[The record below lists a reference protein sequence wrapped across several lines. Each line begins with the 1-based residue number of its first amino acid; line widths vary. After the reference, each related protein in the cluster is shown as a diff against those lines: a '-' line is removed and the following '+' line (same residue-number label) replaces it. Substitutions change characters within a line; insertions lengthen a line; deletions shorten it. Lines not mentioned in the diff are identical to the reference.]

1 MSLFSSFKKALGF
14 PEEYEDLDDIS
25 DLEDQDE
32 VEVDADTS
40 DATDDTTTKEPD
52 ADNGA
57 LHVADEILASF
68 ATEGNEEEKVAARN
82 LIAEIIH
89 CYLDESKEKSLDN
102 LKKENERLRGENATQ
117 KARLSQRDQ
126 SKSDLEASRLST
138 TRQKRAF
145 SERLAEMERQITTL
159 EAERE
164 QLQLENRSMINKLR
178 GAPMPV
184 VVNNPMVSA
193 EIKRLNEE
201 NERLNK
207 ELGQVKKQLSQSD
220 KQLKALQGE
229 ETISDEELADIERK
243 LTEYENQHQRRE
255 ENLKTLK
262 LRIAESDAEKER
274 LMIEITESKNAETR
288 LKSEIE
294 SLKET
299 IASNLKDHAESSK
312 NLSDEIARL
321 KQLIESHQSPTE
333 EKKSRKEKRSAK
345 TRERNSKNSGSLK
358 ISAIDELMEST
369 DWFLPPPPG
378 PRRKDPEVE
387 ENFGYK
393 EQPRKS
399 SKSKNDNQ
407 LTLF

>member
-40 DATDDTTTKEPD
+40 VAAQDTTIKEPT

-57 LHVADEILASF
+57 LHVADEILDSF
-68 ATEGNEEEKVAARN
+68 ASEGNEEEKVAARN
-82 LIAEIIH
+82 LIAEKIH
-89 CYLDESKEKSLDN
+89 RYLDDSKEKSLDN
-102 LKKENERLRGENATQ
+102 LKKENERLRRENATQ

-145 SERLAEMERQITTL
+145 SERFAEMERQITTL

-207 ELGQVKKQLSQSD
+207 ELGQVKKQLAQSD

-229 ETISDEELADIERK
+229 ETISAEELADIERK
-243 LTEYENQHQRRE
+243 LTEYENQHLRRE

-345 TRERNSKNSGSLK
+345 TRERNSNNSGTLK

-369 DWFLPPPPG
+369 DWFAPPPPG